1 MGTLVKAGIN
11 LLTRSATAGCK
22 SRRTFILSGFASLL
36 LTIILSGTGQLRA
49 QETAVVL
56 LELQSMAPGKGQ
68 TSSVVVRI
76 EDAVN
81 VYGVQIDLAFDASQ
95 IRVLD
100 ADENKPGVQI
110 LAGDFLTV
118 DEGFEAANE
127 VNNESG
133 RLIYAYSRL
142 APAEPVSGSG
152 TLLQFEV
159 EALEPGSIDLL
170 LGPVIIASPE
180 GDELPVRVA
189 DTTEE
194 NGVPFV
200 PAFTATVPGRA
211 TDFLLRENDGSAAD
225 APASSTPTTEITRQP
240 TTTAQA
246 TLVDTATVI
255 SLAAENSVPHSEAQA
270 TVETPLSSDE
280 LATSTLPAPP
290 ATNEPEPV
298 ATNTGTTEAAGT
310 DAPAVEIAAVA
321 PAAEQENALPAAEQA
336 TPTLIVIGQN
346 VNPEKNRVQAAAP
359 EAIANNEG
367 TIESMYL
374 AIGLTAISVA
384 LIAIWFLWRFRLR

>member
-1 MGTLVKAGIN
+1 
-11 LLTRSATAGCK
+11 
-22 SRRTFILSGFASLL
+22 
-36 LTIILSGTGQLRA
+36 
-49 QETAVVL
+49 
-56 LELQSMAPGKGQ
+56 
-68 TSSVVVRI
+68 
-76 EDAVN
+76 
-81 VYGVQIDLAFDASQ
+81 
-95 IRVLD
+95 
-100 ADENKPGVQI
+100 
-110 LAGDFLTV
+110 
-118 DEGFEAANE
+118 
-127 VNNESG
+127 
-133 RLIYAYSRL
+133 
-142 APAEPVSGSG
+142 
-152 TLLQFEV
+152 
-159 EALEPGSIDLL
+159 
-170 LGPVIIASPE
+170 
-180 GDELPVRVA
+180 
-189 DTTEE
+189 
-194 NGVPFV
+194 
-200 PAFTATVPGRA
+200 
-211 TDFLLRENDGSAAD
+211 
-225 APASSTPTTEITRQP
+225 
-240 TTTAQA
+240 
-246 TLVDTATVI
+246 VI

-270 TVETPLSSDE
+270 TVETPVSSDE